1 MPFTV
6 FLAVN
11 RSSIG
16 QSAGCMQA
24 EGAAGELRR
33 LKIRNTGVCASNRC
47 LCPLSLSRVVEIQQG
62 GQLDIEMGDAN
73 RLKLVRVFRRLNRRS
88 NSPVAGDV
96 ADVYRRR
103 TSPFFRVVHNTPL
116 RTVLARKNRRKGILG
131 TSSPDSWSYEISR
144 EKPGNMGISKLAP
157 GNMEQ
162 TRINAKILLF

>member
-1 MPFTV
+1 MCISSQVPFTV

-11 RSSIG
+11 RSSIR
-16 QSAGCMQA
+16 SIRLLHAGGGSRGGLLKVEDQKS
-24 EGAAGELRR
+24 RR
-33 LKIRNTGVCASNRC
+33 MRFKSP
-47 LCPLSLSRVVEIQQG
+47 PLSTLPQSCRRNPAG

-73 RLKLVRVFRRLNRRS
+73 RLELVRVFRRLNRRS

-131 TSSPDSWSYEISR
+131 TSSPNSGSYEISR
-144 EKPGNMGISKLAP
+144 EKPGNMGI
-157 GNMEQ
+157 
-162 TRINAKILLF
+162 